1 MKFVKKIILIIL
13 LLPILNNCT
22 QYSAM
27 VGPSITFA
35 QSGSVL
41 QATSSLSSSLA
52 INKVKNDYI
61 NNLNA
66 VNICPTHH
74 STELNQIF
82 FETIEQ
88 LDCYYDPM
96 SILR

>member
-1 MKFVKKIILIIL
+1 M
-13 LLPILNNCT
+13 PILNNCT

-27 VGPSITFA
+27 VGPSLTFA
-35 QSGSVL
+35 HSGSVL

-88 LDCYYDPM
+88 IDCYYDPM

>member
-41 QATSSLSSSLA
+41 QATSSLTSSLA
-52 INKVKNDYI
+52 INKAKNNYI

-88 LDCYYDPM
+88 MDCYYDPM

>member
-1 MKFVKKIILIIL
+1 MKKIILVAL
-13 LLPILNNCT
+13 LLPILSNCT

-52 INKVKNDYI
+52 IDKVKNDYI

>member
-1 MKFVKKIILIIL
+1 MKKIILIIL

-27 VGPSITFA
+27 VGPSLTFA
-35 QSGSVL
+35 HSGSVL

-88 LDCYYDPM
+88 IDCYYDPM

>member
-1 MKFVKKIILIIL
+1 MIFVKKIILIVF
-13 LLPILNNCT
+13 LLPILSNCT

>member
-1 MKFVKKIILIIL
+1 MNFVKKIILIIL

-52 INKVKNDYI
+52 IDKVKNDYI

-88 LDCYYDPM
+88 IDCYYDPM

>member
-1 MKFVKKIILIIL
+1 MKKIILIAFLLRIL
-13 LLPILNNCT
+13 SNCT

-41 QATSSLSSSLA
+41 QATSSLTSSLA
-52 INKVKNDYI
+52 INKAKNNYVH
-61 NNLNA
+61 NLNA
-66 VNICPTHH
+66 ENICPTHH
-74 STELNQIF
+74 SSELNQIF

>member
-1 MKFVKKIILIIL
+1 
-13 LLPILNNCT
+13 
-22 QYSAM
+22 M
-27 VGPSITFA
+27 VGPSLTFA
-35 QSGSVL
+35 HSGSVL
-41 QATSSLSSSLA
+41 QATSSLSRSLA

-88 LDCYYDPM
+88 IDCYYDPM

>member
-1 MKFVKKIILIIL
+1 M
-13 LLPILNNCT
+13 LPILNNCT
-22 QYSAM
+22 QYSTM
-27 VGPSITFA
+27 VGPSLTFA
-35 QSGSVL
+35 HSGSVL

-88 LDCYYDPM
+88 IDCYYDPM

>member
-1 MKFVKKIILIIL
+1 MNFVKKIILIIL

-27 VGPSITFA
+27 VGPSLTFA
-35 QSGSVL
+35 HSGSVL

-74 STELNQIF
+74 SSELNQIF
-82 FETIEQ
+82 FETIEHM
-88 LDCYYDPM
+88 DCYYDPM

>member
-1 MKFVKKIILIIL
+1 MKKIILIIL

-27 VGPSITFA
+27 VGPSLTFA
-35 QSGSVL
+35 HSGSVL

-82 FETIEQ
+82 FETLEQ
-88 LDCYYDPM
+88 IDCYYDPM

>member
-1 MKFVKKIILIIL
+1 MEFVKKIILIIL
-13 LLPILNNCT
+13 LLPILSNCT

-41 QATSSLSSSLA
+41 QATSSLTSSLA
-52 INKVKNDYI
+52 INKAKNNYI

>member
-1 MKFVKKIILIIL
+1 MEFVKKIILIIL
-13 LLPILNNCT
+13 LLPILSNCT

-27 VGPSITFA
+27 VGPSVTFA

-41 QATSSLSSSLA
+41 QATSSLTSSLA
-52 INKVKNDYI
+52 INKAKNNYI

>member
-1 MKFVKKIILIIL
+1 MKKIILIIL

-27 VGPSITFA
+27 VGPSLTFA
-35 QSGSVL
+35 HSGSVL
-41 QATSSLSSSLA
+41 QATSSLSRSLA

>member
-1 MKFVKKIILIIL
+1 VKKIILIIL

-27 VGPSITFA
+27 VGPSLTFA
-35 QSGSVL
+35 HSGSVL

-88 LDCYYDPM
+88 IDCYYDPM

>member
-1 MKFVKKIILIIL
+1 MKKIILIIF

-27 VGPSITFA
+27 VGPSLTFA
-35 QSGSVL
+35 HSGSVL

>member
-1 MKFVKKIILIIL
+1 MIFVKKIILIIL
-13 LLPILNNCT
+13 LLPILSNCT

-41 QATSSLSSSLA
+41 QATSSLTSSLA
-52 INKVKNDYI
+52 INKAKNNYI

>member
-1 MKFVKKIILIIL
+1 MKKIILIIF

-27 VGPSITFA
+27 VGPSLTFA
-35 QSGSVL
+35 HSGSVL

-88 LDCYYDPM
+88 IDCYYDPM

>member
-1 MKFVKKIILIIL
+1 MPNVLTTTYNVQDSHFSDYEMYISILHQQYIQ
-13 LLPILNNCT
+13 NN
-22 QYSAM
+22 
-27 VGPSITFA
+27 
-35 QSGSVL
+35 
-41 QATSSLSSSLA
+41 
-52 INKVKNDYI
+52 YI

-88 LDCYYDPM
+88 MDCYYDPM

>member
-1 MKFVKKIILIIL
+1 MEFVKKIILIIL
-13 LLPILNNCT
+13 LLPILSNCT

-88 LDCYYDPM
+88 MDCYYDPM